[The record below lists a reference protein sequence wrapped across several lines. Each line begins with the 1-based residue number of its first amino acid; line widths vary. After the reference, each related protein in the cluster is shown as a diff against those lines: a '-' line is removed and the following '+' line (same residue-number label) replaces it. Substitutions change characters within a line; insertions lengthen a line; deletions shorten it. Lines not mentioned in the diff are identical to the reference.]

1 MNEPEGL
8 ISLREAA
15 RRLGVGNYTL
25 RRLVKSGELR
35 GFRVRTVLM
44 IRSTCAATC
53 ARIPPFKAIIRTTM
67 GTNCRNEASR
77 QRRR

>member
-35 GFRVRTVLM
+35 GFRVRTVL
-44 IRSTCAATC
+44 RVDPLDLRRYLNAHPAAQKDR
-53 ARIPPFKAIIRTTM
+53 ADDD
-67 GTNCRNEASR
+67 GTESP
-77 QRRR
+77 QRGRFID